1 MKTYE
6 MCALEVHNGEGITK
20 NDVTEL
26 LRRTV
31 PDELLPI
38 RCCARKKSTAAVGF
52 IGVEFAKFLHYDYRE
67 LQNFVASVLDSPVP
81 NDENVYD
88 FHGRKILIERI

>member
-1 MKTYE
+1 MKTCE

-20 NDVTEL
+20 NDAAEL
-26 LRRTV
+26 LSHMDD
-31 PDELLPI
+31 DELLPI
-38 RCCARKKSTAAVGF
+38 KCCARKKNTVAIGF
-52 IGVEFAKFLHYDYRE
+52 IGVEFAKFLHYDYRD

-88 FHGRKILIERI
+88 FHGWGISIERI

>member
-1 MKTYE
+1 MKTCE
-6 MCALEVHNGEGITK
+6 MCVLEVHNGEGITK

-26 LRRTV
+26 LCHMDC
-31 PDELLPI
+31 DELLPI
-38 RCCARKKSTAAVGF
+38 RYCARKKNTAAVGF
-52 IGVEFAKFLHYDYRE
+52 IGVGFAKFLHYDYRE
-67 LQNFVASVLDSPVP
+67 LQDFVASVLDSPVP